1 MKRYNKKKS
10 YQGRP
15 KKNAPMGTVKTLDEL
30 YPGRGVKYKNPY
42 FVKHDMDTKIK
53 NAIKRGKDEREER

>member
-1 MKRYNKKKS
+1 MKRYKKKRS

-15 KKNAPMGTVKTLDEL
+15 KKNAPMGTVKSLDEL
-30 YPGRGVKYKNPY
+30 YPVRGVRYKNPY

-53 NAIKRGKDEREER
+53 NAVKKSKYEKEER